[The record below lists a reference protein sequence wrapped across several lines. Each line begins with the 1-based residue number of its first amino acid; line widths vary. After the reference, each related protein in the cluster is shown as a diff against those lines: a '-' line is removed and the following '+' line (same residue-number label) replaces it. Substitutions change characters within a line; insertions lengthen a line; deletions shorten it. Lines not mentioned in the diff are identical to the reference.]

1 MATRIKEWMIPYTWW
16 DGIEITDNHVINVL
30 LRAAN
35 NLIHVN
41 EDRELYVD
49 LQLPAGIAPDD
60 EFPVGVTTGE
70 ILAEDWWEQSGTII
84 NSKTTSGDY
93 VRLIYANDWNLY
105 YDPWT
110 WVWIMIGTATAI
122 DVNTKTFFLT
132 GTTWADNRATA
143 QAAVDWYLAWKNP
156 LLMYNNRCYILVNFR
171 DTGVEGAWFNFESV
185 WNNSYGVNGNQTI
198 NIETVQTQANPYKV
212 AGISTGVKENN
223 DAKTQTFYIRPWD
236 TVNSRTDANVV
247 LAWYKKWNVGNR
259 ARDQIYSPR
268 LYTTDTLGASHI
280 YELTSVLEENNG
292 WLLQFVSQ
300 TILDEAPLEFYV
312 ASVILYFSGNTVT
325 QIQRNDYRTDR
336 KYTAGSWISIDSDNV
351 ISANI
356 QWALV
361 YKWNVADVASLPSSW
376 NTVWDVYYV
385 EADGV
390 MYAWDGTA
398 WKAVGNTQIDLSN
411 YFNVTTNTTDDIT
424 QGNTNLFVTQAMI
437 ESWNWKQWALTA
449 WTNIQIN
456 NWVISATDTTYSA
469 GTGIAIDQNNQ
480 ISNSY
485 PFNPENAGS
494 VWQVLKRTSTGAR
507 RANESWIT
515 IQWATFGS
523 FLKACLANG
532 TDHTTNIWIG
542 NTYTFTWIG
551 YITCGVVYWLTL
563 EINGVT
569 IFSQRSTAAA
579 QWQHWMVWPITLWP
593 WDVVTVTT
601 VNSGDGHFEAHDFY

>member
-122 DVNTKTFFLT
+122 DVNTKTFFPSSLQDLET
-132 GTTWADNRATA
+132 G
-143 QAAVDWYLAWKNP
+143 QAIIDYLQSWKHP
-156 LLMYNNRCYILVNFR
+156 IIKYNNTTYYLRNYEYGDNLPEHYTFTSTLRPVSPTQNRDDCYRTFQIECTANTTTVVQM
-171 DTGVEGAWFNFESV
+171 TEGNTNLSQT
-185 WNNSYGVNGNQTI
+185 YLHLGNQW
-198 NIETVQTQANPYKV
+198 YWL
-212 AGISTGVKENN
+212 
-223 DAKTQTFYIRPWD
+223 TQTVYGTKTFNTSP
-236 TVNSRTDANVV
+236 VV
-247 LAWYKKWNVGNR
+247 PSKSTAAGNN
-259 ARDQIYSPR
+259 P
-268 LYTTDTLGASHI
+268 TTIAT
-280 YELTSVLEENNG
+280 
-292 WLLQFVSQ
+292 
-300 TILDEAPLEFYV
+300 EAQVYLKQDK
-312 ASVILYFSGNTVT
+312 L
-325 QIQRNDYRTDR
+325 
-336 KYTAGSWISIDSDNV
+336 TAGSWIVIDSNTNT

-361 YKWNVADVASLPSSW
+361 YKWNVADVASLPATW

-385 EADGV
+385 ENDWL

-424 QGNTNLFVTQAMI
+424 QGTTNLFVTQAMI
-437 ESWNWKQWALTA
+437 DSWNSKQWALTA
-449 WTNIQIN
+449 GTNIQIN

-469 GTGIAIDQNNQ
+469 GTGIWITWTTINNTA
-480 ISNSY
+480 

-494 VWQVLKRTSTGAR
+494 VWQVLKRTSTGVR
-507 RANESWIT
+507 WSNEFFENVFVTQAEYDALPS
-515 IQWATFGS
+515 S
-523 FLKACLANG
+523 KL
-532 TDHTTNIWIG
+532 TDWK
-542 NTYTFTWIG
+542 TYFI
-551 YITCGVVYWLTL
+551 Y
-563 EINGVT
+563 
-569 IFSQRSTAAA
+569 S
-579 QWQHWMVWPITLWP
+579 
-593 WDVVTVTT
+593 
-601 VNSGDGHFEAHDFY
+601 

>member
-84 NSKTTSGDY
+84 NSKTTSWDY

-132 GTTWADNRATA
+132 GTTWEANLAAA
-143 QAAVDWYLAWKNP
+143 QAACDWWLAGKNP
-156 LLMYNNRCYILVNFR
+156 LIMYNDRCYVLVDAEQHEWEWGVMYFASVH
-171 DTGVEGAWFNFESV
+171 DGLPYSIKSWTPTISFTLAATGQRA
-185 WNNSYGVNGNQTI
+185 
-198 NIETVQTQANPYKV
+198 ETVESIGTSYIENAN
-212 AGISTGVKENN
+212 
-223 DAKTQTFYIRPWD
+223 AKTQTFYIRSWD
-236 TVNSRTDANVV
+236 TASSRADANIV
-247 LAWYKKWNVGNR
+247 LAWYKKWNPDDWLR
-259 ARDQIYSPR
+259 EQIYSPR
-268 LYTTDTLGASHI
+268 IYTTDSLWSWPHI
-280 YELTSVLEENNG
+280 YELVNASSSQLI
-292 WLLQFVSQ
+292 FVSQ
-300 TILDEAPLEFYV
+300 VLTDEAPNDFYV
-312 ASVILYFSGNTVT
+312 SQVTLNYSGSTVT
-325 QIQRNDYRTDR
+325 SITRYDFKVNKT
-336 KYTAGSWISIDSDNV
+336 YTAGSWISIDSDNV

-385 EADGV
+385 ESDGV

-424 QGNTNLFVTQAMI
+424 QGSTNLFVTQAMI
-437 ESWNWKQWALTA
+437 DAWNWKQWALTA
-449 WTNIQIN
+449 GTNIQIN

-469 GTGIAIDQNNQ
+469 GTGIAIDTNNQ

-523 FLKACLANG
+523 FLRACLANG
-532 TDHTTNIWIG
+532 TDHTTNVWIG

-569 IFSQRSTAAA
+569 IFSQRSTSAA
-579 QWQHWMVWPITLWP
+579 QWQHRMVWPITLWP

-601 VNSGDGHFEAHDFY
+601 VNAGNGYFEAHDFY

>member
-70 ILAEDWWEQSGTII
+70 ILAEDWWQQSGTII
-84 NSKTTSGDY
+84 NSKTTSWDY

-110 WVWIMIGTATAI
+110 WVWIMIGTATQI
-122 DVNTKTFFLT
+122 DVNTKTFFLPDVLYVNNDQNNPT
-132 GTTWADNRATA
+132 QETI
-143 QAAVDWYLAWKNP
+143 AVMEDALAWYESGKNP
-156 LLMYNNRCYILVNFR
+156 LIMWKDYCYIL
-171 DTGVEGAWFNFESV
+171 TGFQDWTPEASMYEFSSAMSQHPKRKIMDVAVFEGEILGIYTYTS
-185 WNNSYGVNGNQTI
+185 NNYSGN
-198 NIETVQTQANPYKV
+198 
-212 AGISTGVKENN
+212 
-223 DAKTQTFYIRPWD
+223 TQTFYVSPWD
-236 TVNSRTDANVV
+236 TQYSRYNAGKALALYLTRDSNSATTN
-247 LAWYKKWNVGNR
+247 N
-259 ARDQIYSPR
+259 IPSPR
-268 LYTTDTLGASHI
+268 LLTTDALWSWPHI
-280 YELTSVLEENNG
+280 YELVNASSSQLI
-292 WLLQFVSQ
+292 FVSQ
-300 TILDEAPLEFYV
+300 VLTDEAPNDFYV
-312 ASVILYFSGNTVT
+312 SQVTLNYSGSTVT
-325 QIQRNDYRTDR
+325 SIARNDYKVNKT
-336 KYTAGSWISIDSDNV
+336 YTAGSWISIDADNV

-385 EADGV
+385 EADGL

-424 QGNTNLFVTQAMI
+424 QGSTNLFVTQAMI
-437 ESWNWKQWALTA
+437 NSWNWKQWALTA

-469 GTGIAIDQNNQ
+469 GTGITIDQNNQ
-480 ISNSY
+480 ISNSL

-494 VWQVLKRTSTGAR
+494 VWQVLKRTSTGVR
-507 RANESWIT
+507 WSNEFFENVFVTQAEYDALPS
-515 IQWATFGS
+515 S
-523 FLKACLANG
+523 KL
-532 TDHTTNIWIG
+532 TDWK
-542 NTYTFTWIG
+542 TYFI
-551 YITCGVVYWLTL
+551 Y
-563 EINGVT
+563 
-569 IFSQRSTAAA
+569 S
-579 QWQHWMVWPITLWP
+579 
-593 WDVVTVTT
+593 
-601 VNSGDGHFEAHDFY
+601 